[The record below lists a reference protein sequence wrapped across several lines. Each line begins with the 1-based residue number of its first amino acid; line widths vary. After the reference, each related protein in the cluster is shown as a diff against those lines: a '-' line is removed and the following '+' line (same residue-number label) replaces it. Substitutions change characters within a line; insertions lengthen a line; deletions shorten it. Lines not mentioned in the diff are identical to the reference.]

1 MKKRT
6 LVPAAFAGVLLAGF
20 GLVFRVFERRLIAPD
35 LGPDAAAFLTW
46 TTLAGAVLF
55 AALLLIGTRTRQYS
69 GRELWKAGAIWA
81 LLTAAAEGVAVG
93 TSESLAA
100 DLDFARGGLFGPVLL
115 LCLTAPSFLG
125 LLQRRAL

>member
-1 MKKRT
+1 
-6 LVPAAFAGVLLAGF
+6 LLAGF
-20 GLVFRVFERRLIAPD
+20 GLVFRAFERRLIAPD
-35 LGPDAAAFLTW
+35 LGSDVAAFLTW

-55 AALLLIGTRTRQYS
+55 AALLLIGTRTRRYS
-69 GRELWKAGAIWA
+69 RRDLWKSGAIWA
-81 LLTAAAEGVAVG
+81 LLIAVAEGVATS

-100 DLDFARGGLFGPVLL
+100 DFDFARGGLFGLVLL